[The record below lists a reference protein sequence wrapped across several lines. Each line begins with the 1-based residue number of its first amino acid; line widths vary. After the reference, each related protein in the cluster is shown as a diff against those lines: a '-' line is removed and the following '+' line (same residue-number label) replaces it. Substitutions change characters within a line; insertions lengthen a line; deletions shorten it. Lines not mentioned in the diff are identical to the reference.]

1 MFENA
6 KNAMLFAP
14 LEHNDDALE
23 NCLSYFTLQFCH
35 QSVRLRARQEVVFVG
50 KQYKAKLWT
59 QWEIIFGKKCVTS
72 TLNNVRIEW
81 QSKENLHNC

>member
-35 QSVRLRARQEVVFVG
+35 QSARLRARQEVVFVG
-50 KQYKAKLWT
+50 KQYKAKL
-59 QWEIIFGKKCVTS
+59 
-72 TLNNVRIEW
+72 
-81 QSKENLHNC
+81 

>member
-72 TLNNVRIEW
+72 TLDNVRIEW
-81 QSKENLHNC
+81 QK